1 MSLELTISEAI
12 KTAMRAKDKVA
23 LDSLRAVKA
32 QILLLKTEALGKEVS
47 PEQEI
52 AILQR
57 MVKQRKDSY
66 DQFSAQGRN
75 DLAEVEEAQMKIIE
89 QFLPKQ
95 LSPEE
100 LEAEMKA
107 IIAETGA
114 ESMKDLGKVMGIASK
129 NLAGKSDGKSISEMA
144 KKLLSLKKPENNF
157 RASLCTYNMNLL
169 SFIFE
174 HSELSEM
181 LFKLLNFRS
190 YNCTTIR
197 L

>member
-1 MSLELTISEAI
+1 MSLENTINEAI

-23 LDSLRAVKA
+23 LDSLRAVKS
-32 QILLLKTEALGKEVS
+32 QIQLLRTESLGAEVS

-95 LSPEE
+95 LTSEE
-100 LEAEMKA
+100 LEAEIKN
-107 IIAETGA
+107 IIAEAGA
-114 ESMKDLGKVMGIASK
+114 ESIKDLGKVMALASK

-144 KKLLSLKKPENNF
+144 KKLLS
-157 RASLCTYNMNLL
+157 
-169 SFIFE
+169 
-174 HSELSEM
+174 
-181 LFKLLNFRS
+181 
-190 YNCTTIR
+190 
-197 L
+197 